1 MKNKGGFM
9 ENKEFNSL
17 KFEEVVNLK
26 LRYLESL
33 PKTVEVTTAIAN
45 LKWVLEVYYKLE
57 YQKID
62 LQKSSKDFVKRRQ

>member
-1 MKNKGGFM
+1 M